1 MTKGKGRN
9 RPNGRNKAPREVER
23 PSAAPGPAEVGNS
36 SVEED
41 DISFEGEL
49 QTETIGASEPDDPWV
64 EHMKELARL
73 VLAAYEID
81 PHRFDKIGK

>member
-9 RPNGRNKAPREVER
+9 RPSGQNKAPREVER
-23 PSAAPGPAEVGNS
+23 PSAAPGPAEVENS

-41 DISFEGEL
+41 DISVEEEL
-49 QTETIGASEPDDPWV
+49 QTETIGASEADDPWA
-64 EHMKELARL
+64 EHMKDLARL